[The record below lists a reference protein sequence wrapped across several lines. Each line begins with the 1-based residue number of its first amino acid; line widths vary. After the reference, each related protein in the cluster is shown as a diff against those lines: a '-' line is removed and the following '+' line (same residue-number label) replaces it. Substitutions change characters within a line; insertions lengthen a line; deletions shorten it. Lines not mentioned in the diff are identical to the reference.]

1 MRSVVVSLGFP
12 IILEKLPCLY
22 SRQSSDNISK
32 DKSSAVKA
40 SSTLTGRPPS
50 LSQRVVEAL
59 SDRITAGQLKP
70 NERVPTEPALMQEFG
85 VSRSVVREAISRLQ
99 AAGLLRTQQGVGSF
113 VLAPK
118 VSNPLLPEAAPAE
131 LKVQQKLAMLEL
143 RLSLEP
149 EAAAL
154 AAQRRT
160 AEQLSAM
167 ERALKDFDTQRMTGE
182 ATAEADF
189 RFHELLAQAT
199 GNEYFVH
206 VLHSLSSATIPR
218 NSAAAPRKLR
228 NAQAARFG
236 EPSPEL
242 HSGKDITARE
252 HHAVLE
258 AIRRGDAAAA
268 RAAMFLHLNNSRE
281 RMKNAGR

>member
-1 MRSVVVSLGFP
+1 MTQPARHL
-12 IILEKLPCLY
+12 
-22 SRQSSDNISK
+22 
-32 DKSSAVKA
+32 AA
-40 SSTLTGRPPS
+40 RPAS
-50 LSQRVVEAL
+50 LSQRVVDAL
-59 SDRITAGQLKP
+59 SARIEAGALKP

-118 VSNPLLPEAAPAE
+118 VDRALLPQTPAAE

-154 AAQRRT
+154 AAQRRSP
-160 AEQLSAM
+160 EQLAAM
-167 ERALKDFDTQRMTGE
+167 ERALKDFDVQRQTGE

-218 NSAAAPRKLR
+218 PGAQRVDSAPGAPARR
-228 NAQAARFG
+228 GRPPARFG

-242 HSGKDITARE
+242 RSGKDITARE

-281 RMKNAGR
+281 RMRNASC

>member
-1 MRSVVVSLGFP
+1 MSVV
-12 IILEKLPCLY
+12 
-22 SRQSSDNISK
+22 RQLDELQRT
-32 DKSSAVKA
+32 AVNT
-40 SSTLTGRPPS
+40 STQPAGRSTS
-50 LSQRVVEAL
+50 LSQRIVDVL
-59 SDRITAGQLKP
+59 SERIANGVLKP
-70 NERVPTEPALMQEFG
+70 NEKMPTEPALMQEFG
-85 VSRSVVREAISRLQ
+85 VSRSVVREAMSRLQ
-99 AAGLLRTQQGVGSF
+99 AGGRLRTQQGVGSF
-113 VLAPK
+113 VLAPR
-118 VSNPLLPEAAPAE
+118 VENPLLQPVATAE
-131 LKVQQKLAMLEL
+131 LKMQQKLAMLEL

-160 AEQLSAM
+160 PEQLAAM
-167 ERALKDFDTQRMTGE
+167 ERALKDFDTQHSTGE

-199 GNEYFVH
+199 GNEYFAH

-218 NSAAAPRKLR
+218 QSAAVAAAPRRGRPPKV
-228 NAQAARFG
+228 ARFG

-242 HSGKDITARE
+242 RPGKDITARE

-268 RAAMFLHLNNSRE
+268 RAAMFIHLNNSRE
-281 RMKNAGR
+281 RMKNASR

>member
-1 MRSVVVSLGFP
+1 MNPTNVTPSNPAGRS
-12 IILEKLPCLY
+12 
-22 SRQSSDNISK
+22 
-32 DKSSAVKA
+32 
-40 SSTLTGRPPS
+40 TS
-50 LSQRVVEAL
+50 LSQRIVDVLAE
-59 SDRITAGQLKP
+59 RIDSGVLKP
-70 NERVPTEPALMQEFG
+70 NEKMPTEPALMQEFG
-85 VSRSVVREAISRLQ
+85 VSRSVVREAMSRLQ
-99 AAGLLRTQQGVGSF
+99 AGGRLRTQQGVGSF

-118 VSNPLLPEAAPAE
+118 VENPLLQPVAAAE
-131 LKVQQKLAMLEL
+131 LKMQQKLAMLEL

-160 AEQLSAM
+160 PEQLAAM
-167 ERALKDFDTQRMTGE
+167 ERALKDFDIQHSTGE

-199 GNEYFVH
+199 GNEYFAH

-218 NSAAAPRKLR
+218 SAAAAAPRRGRPPKV
-228 NAQAARFG
+228 ARFG

-242 HSGKDITARE
+242 RSGKDITARE

-268 RAAMFLHLNNSRE
+268 RAAMFIHLNNSRE
-281 RMKNAGR
+281 RMKNASR

>member
-1 MRSVVVSLGFP
+1 MRPFVALLGFS
-12 IILEKLPCLY
+12 IILAKLACLY
-22 SRQSSDNISK
+22 LRQSSDNISK
-32 DKSSAVKA
+32 DRSSAVKA

-59 SDRITAGQLKP
+59 SDRIATGQLKP

-167 ERALKDFDTQRMTGE
+167 ERALKDFDTQRKTGE

-218 NSAAAPRKLR
+218 NTAAPRKLR

-281 RMKNAGR
+281 RMKNASR

>member
-1 MRSVVVSLGFP
+1 MSTA
-12 IILEKLPCLY
+12 
-22 SRQSSDNISK
+22 N
-32 DKSSAVKA
+32 
-40 SSTLTGRPPS
+40 SSTARPAS

-59 SDRITAGQLKP
+59 SERITGGALKP
-70 NERVPTEPALMQEFG
+70 GDRMPTEPLLMQEFG
-85 VSRSVVREAISRLQ
+85 VSRSVVREALSRLQ
-99 AAGLLRTQQGVGSF
+99 AGGLLRTQQGIGSF

-118 VSNPLLPEAAPAE
+118 VDSPLLQAVAPSE
-131 LKVQQKLAMLEL
+131 LKLQQKLAMLEL

-160 AEQLSAM
+160 PEQLAAM
-167 ERALKDFDTQRMTGE
+167 ERALKDFDIQRSTGE

-199 GNEYFVH
+199 GNEYFAH
-206 VLHSLSSATIPR
+206 VLRSLGSGTIPR
-218 NSAAAPRKLR
+218 QSAAAPRR
-228 NAQAARFG
+228 SRAATPARFG

-242 HSGKDITARE
+242 RQGKDITAQE

-258 AIRRGDAAAA
+258 AIHRGDAAAA
-268 RAAMFLHLNNSRE
+268 RAAMFMHLNNSRE
-281 RMKNAGR
+281 RMKNASR

>member
-1 MRSVVVSLGFP
+1 VNTATPPAGRS
-12 IILEKLPCLY
+12 
-22 SRQSSDNISK
+22 
-32 DKSSAVKA
+32 
-40 SSTLTGRPPS
+40 TS
-50 LSQRVVEAL
+50 LSQRIVDVL
-59 SDRITAGQLKP
+59 SERIASGVLKA
-70 NERVPTEPALMQEFG
+70 NEKMPTEPALMQEFG

-99 AAGLLRTQQGVGSF
+99 AGGRLRTQQGVGSF
-113 VLAPK
+113 VLAPPIE
-118 VSNPLLPEAAPAE
+118 NPLLQPVAAAG
-131 LKVQQKLAMLEL
+131 LQVQQKLAMLEL

-160 AEQLSAM
+160 PEQLAAM
-167 ERALKDFDTQRMTGE
+167 ERALKDFDTQIHTGE

-189 RFHELLAQAT
+189 RFHEMLAQAT

-218 NSAAAPRKLR
+218 QSASAATPRRGRPPKV
-228 NAQAARFG
+228 ARFG

-242 HSGKDITARE
+242 RPGKDITARE

-268 RAAMFLHLNNSRE
+268 RAAMFIHLNNSRE
-281 RMKNAGR
+281 RMKNASR

>member
-1 MRSVVVSLGFP
+1 MRSFVTLLGFS
-12 IILEKLPCLY
+12 IILAKLACLY
-22 SRQSSDNISK
+22 LRQSSDNISK
-32 DKSSAVKA
+32 DRSSAVKA

-59 SDRITAGQLKP
+59 SDRIATGQLKP

-167 ERALKDFDTQRMTGE
+167 ERALKDFDTQRKTGE

-218 NSAAAPRKLR
+218 NTAAPRKLR